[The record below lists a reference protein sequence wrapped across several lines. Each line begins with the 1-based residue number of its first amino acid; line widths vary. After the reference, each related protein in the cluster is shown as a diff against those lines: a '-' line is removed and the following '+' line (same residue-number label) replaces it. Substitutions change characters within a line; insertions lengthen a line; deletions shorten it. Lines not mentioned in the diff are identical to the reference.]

1 MRKQISKAIYLLF
14 AIMVIASISF
24 LSCKKD
30 KTTTVVTTAL
40 ADSITA
46 ATTLM
51 NNAVEG
57 VAAGQY
63 QRGSKAALQA
73 TITQVQAILID
84 ATSTQVNI
92 NSAIANLSAAVA
104 LFKTKAIVPIAQANL
119 VAQWTFGEGTGTTV
133 TDASSNHLVGTFMAG
148 HSTIVGR
155 GAFPTWTSDRYGVAN
170 QALYFKKGAHI
181 EVPYQ
186 TILVPAEIT
195 ISVWVKV
202 DTIWANNYILSE
214 KYWEGYKFQL
224 QDGNRPFFTY
234 KTSDA
239 KYFDRDWNV
248 NGLPDDKT
256 WHQLAVTLKA
266 GEETFYGDG
275 ALIYTWTN
283 VTGTINS
290 SLPNPQIFVI
300 GQQQPNTL
308 TGIAPADDPSQWGVG
323 FFKGSLDELRIYNIA
338 LTATQVTSIYNAE
351 KP

>member
-155 GAFPTWTSDRYGVAN
+155 GALPTWTSDRYGVAN

-186 TILVPAEIT
+186 ALLTPAEIT

-338 LTATQVTSIYNAE
+338 LTATQITSIYNAE